1 MPMSLLQRI
10 EPQEEWTKVEEHRKQ
25 LSRQLE
31 ECFETDKTAVNKLK
45 KFLWDS
51 GIYDISEMDYPL
63 REQYRSYLSEHLKGQ
78 LNRYVTAYDR
88 VKQHWIQEQMKTL
101 PGKQKCQWR
110 FEEKILFIP
119 YHPDTEIVKEFDSVR
134 HQKNMVWDFSRNCPL
149 TLKKQVFQILN
160 SIIAQYDDKGRKREH
175 RLSGL
180 RHLYDFCARQRIA
193 DLEKLESHEIEN
205 FTAYL
210 NHVIESDSRKSQLL
224 PILNY
229 SRKELFLNS
238 REINWEANIWYLE
251 RLNLPKDR
259 VNPSGCFES
268 ISFLEITVRE
278 NRRYLQEYMKYVLG
292 ITGTAVSTSVGKHNS
307 VRKFMKW
314 LNIEERKVCDS
325 ASEWLD
331 QYFKYLQDKGNT
343 TKTFNENVTHIHQ
356 FYRFLLAR
364 NYINKIPFR
373 PEYYLKKIIRKH
385 HDRSVSM
392 DVCMEIL
399 GKLYL
404 LPDQTRCMYLH
415 LWCLGL
421 RVSEV
426 CTLKGDAYYQ
436 QGQDA
441 WIQVY
446 QIKMKNYK
454 RVPIP
459 DALYQIMQVYIKKYH
474 IKNDEYLFKN
484 QKGGACHSAT
494 FRHQMMK
501 FCEENRIDGGK
512 YLFQSHDYRHTL
524 ATYLFDTGVSL
535 QSIRDLLGHGY
546 DEMTQQYVDYMPKK
560 IAGASEEYFRDK
572 GNSLA
577 AGITKGEK
585 HGGQN
590 LLPGT

>member
-10 EPQEEWTKVEEHRKQ
+10 EPQEEWTEVEEHQKQ
-25 LSRQLE
+25 LSRQLDDCHE
-31 ECFETDKTAVNKLK
+31 ADKTGINKLK

-51 GIYDISEMDYPL
+51 GIYDIENMDYPL
-63 REQYRSYLSEHLKGQ
+63 REHYQSYLSKHLKGQ
-78 LNRYVTAYDR
+78 INGYVSVYDR

-119 YHPDTEIVKEFDSVR
+119 YHSDAEVVKEFDSVR
-134 HQKNMVWDFSRNCPL
+134 NRANMVWDFSRNCPL
-149 TLKKQVFQILN
+149 ILKRQVFQILN
-160 SIIAQYDDKGRKREH
+160 AIIAQYGKGRKREH

-180 RHLYDFCARQRIA
+180 QYLYDFCVRQRIA
-193 DLEKLESHEIEN
+193 DLEKLESQEIES
-205 FTAYL
+205 FIAYL
-210 NHVIESDSRKSQLL
+210 NHVAESESRKHQLL
-224 PILNY
+224 EILNY
-229 SRKELFLNS
+229 SRKELFLHG

-251 RLNLPKDR
+251 RMNLPKDR

-278 NRRYLQEYMKYVLG
+278 NRR
-292 ITGTAVSTSVGKHNS
+292 
-307 VRKFMKW
+307 
-314 LNIEERKVCDS
+314 
-325 ASEWLD
+325 
-331 QYFKYLQDKGNT
+331 YLQDKGNT

-373 PEYYLKKIIRKH
+373 SEYYLKKIIRKH

-399 GKLYL
+399 GKLHL

-459 DALYQIMQVYIKKYH
+459 DALYRIMQVYIKKYH
-474 IKNDEYLFKN
+474 IQNDEYLFKN
-484 QKGGACHSAT
+484 QKGDAC
-494 FRHQMMK
+494 
-501 FCEENRIDGGK
+501 
-512 YLFQSHDYRHTL
+512 
-524 ATYLFDTGVSL
+524 
-535 QSIRDLLGHGY
+535 
-546 DEMTQQYVDYMPKK
+546 P
-560 IAGASEEYFRDK
+560 
-572 GNSLA
+572 
-577 AGITKGEK
+577 
-585 HGGQN
+585 
-590 LLPGT
+590 

>member
-10 EPQEEWTKVEEHRKQ
+10 EPQEEWTQIKEQQEQ
-25 LSRQLE
+25 LSRQLDDCRE
-31 ECFETDKTAVNKLK
+31 VNKTAVNKLK

-51 GIYDISEMDYPL
+51 GIYDIEDMDYPL
-63 REQYRSYLSEHLKGQ
+63 RKQYQSYLSEHLKGQ
-78 LNRYVTAYDR
+78 IYRYLTAYDR
-88 VKQHWIQEQMKTL
+88 IKQHWIQEQMKTL

-110 FEEKILFIP
+110 FEEKILFLP
-119 YHPDTEIVKEFDSVR
+119 YHSDAEIAKEFDSVR
-134 HQKNMVWDFSRNCPL
+134 NRANMVWDFSRNCPL

-160 SIIAQYDDKGRKREH
+160 AIIAQYEKGRKREH

-180 RHLYDFCARQRIA
+180 QHLYDFCARQGIA
-193 DLEKLESHEIEN
+193 DMEKLECHEIEC
-205 FTAYL
+205 FHDYL
-210 NHVIESDSRKSQLL
+210 EHMAESESRKSQLSE
-224 PILNY
+224 ILNY
-229 SRKELFLNS
+229 SRKELFLHS
-238 REINWEANIWYLE
+238 REINWKANVWYLQ
-251 RLNLPKDR
+251 RMNLPKNR
-259 VNPSGCFES
+259 LNPSGCFES
-268 ISFLEITVRE
+268 ISFMEITIKE
-278 NRRYLQEYMKYVLG
+278 NQRYLQEYMKYVLG
-292 ITGTAVSTSVGKHNS
+292 ITGTSVSTSIGKHNS
-307 VRKFMKW
+307 VKNFLIW
-314 LNIEERKVCDS
+314 LDKEKRKVCDS
-325 ASEWLD
+325 IPEWLE
-331 QYFKYLQDKGNT
+331 QYFNQLQEKENT
-343 TKTFNENVTHIHQ
+343 AKTFNSNVTHIQQ
-356 FYRFLLAR
+356 FYHFLLAR
-364 NYINKIPFR
+364 QYIGRMPFH
-373 PEYYLKKIIRKH
+373 PEYYQKKIIREH

-392 DVCMEIL
+392 GIYMEIL
-399 GKLYL
+399 EKLHL
-404 LPDQTRCMYLH
+404 LPEQTRCMYLH

-426 CTLKGDAYYQ
+426 CTLKGNAYYR

-454 RVPIP
+454 RIPIP
-459 DALYQIMQVYIKKYH
+459 DALYRIMQVYIKKYH
-474 IKNDEYLFKN
+474 IGSDEYLFKSRN
-484 QKGGACHSAT
+484 GGACHSAT

-501 FCEENRIDGGK
+501 FCEKNRIGDGK

-560 IAGASEEYFRDK
+560 IAKASEEYFQDK